1 MKTTDLVEGCVQS
14 LEDADLE
21 EGPLGAVL
29 QVTLDPVTPLPCL
42 LHNQEALSYQICYG
56 VFNIQKKI
64 LCV

>member
-42 LHNQEALSYQICYG
+42 LPIQQALSDQFMVFLNPENILG
-56 VFNIQKKI
+56 V
-64 LCV
+64 